1 MFAKKFSLVS
11 LFIKDLVFIKVTYR
25 NMNQDNDI
33 KEPGPT
39 PVGALMD
46 NSGII
51 LFLLPNFYG
60 PCFTK

>member
-39 PVGALMD
+39 PVGDLMD
-46 NSGII
+46 NPAS
-51 LFLLPNFYG
+51 PSNQ
-60 PCFTK
+60 